1 MFNRSID
8 PIVVFYNLGTEFA
21 IVKDYLYSQGIYVR
35 PRATGSKRLTSIVEN
50 LNRIIRRC
58 IEKSILYDINKNGHL
73 VNRLD

>member
-8 PIVVFYNLGTEFA
+8 PIVVFYDPSTKFA
-21 IVKDYLYSQGIYVR
+21 IVKDYLYSRSIYVR

-58 IEKSILYDINKNGHL
+58 IKKSTLYDIDKNGYP